1 MAKQTYRRIR
11 DPIHGL
17 IDFSEREQQLIDTR
31 VFQRLRRIRQLAMAF
46 LIYPSALHTRFEH
59 SIGVMHIAGR
69 ICTSLHELNPDRI
82 SDKDIAN
89 VRFAALLHDVGHGPF
104 SHLSESLLKK
114 FAPAQIYMGIDR
126 EKIHEQITIDIIRND
141 SQIKDIL
148 DDKERES
155 LIDMIQGKTTRDW
168 KRDIISSELDADK
181 MDYLLRDSYFA
192 GVKYGAYDLE
202 KLIES
207 CLIVNH
213 PETQLV
219 LNSEGLYA
227 LEQFMLARYNMKQQ
241 VYWHEVSLISDEMVI
256 RGITLAIENGNKK
269 IAKLYKYPRRNK
281 KDTDQD
287 YEKKCKDFVQ
297 NYLDYHDEKVI
308 DLLRNCKQQ
317 KANKIFNRLYNR
329 DLFNTIA
336 GLRFKYE
343 EVEVRDCL
351 REMVADPDRK
361 RQCEKKIAKCIG
373 RKADAD
379 YIIVNKPPVRNL
391 NYDGQSKLQSSEAV
405 MIFDEN
411 NKEQDGLESLSDYA
425 GELFLARRYE
435 GASPLEI
442 VQVYAPYQVSEK
454 KKREIQDILR
464 SS

>member
-114 FAPAQIYMGIDR
+114 FAAAQVYMGIDR

-329 DLFNTIA
+329 DLFNTIT

-351 REMVADPDRK
+351 REMVADPARK

-391 NYDGQSKLQSSEAV
+391 NYDSQSKLQSSEAV